1 MIGIGKF
8 GFDLAIPFEAG
19 GMDTSGFTVA
29 PGMARARPSD
39 DQPRFRRTGFLAT
52 CFWMVASA
60 LLGRSLVA

>member
-39 DQPRFRRTGFLAT
+39 DQPQCRAGFLAT